1 MTYNEFEK
9 KYLGKPVDFD
19 NKEGVQCVDIA
30 DRYFMDVIGIKLSEM
45 PWVRGARE
53 FYTNF
58 SSYPALVKNF
68 TKVPN
73 TRDLVAKKGDV
84 VIWGGGKHGHVAIAD
99 GRGDIDRFYSLEQ
112 NTQGKNEPCRLV
124 LHTYNGRTGSD
135 ACHPVLGVLRPKDQT
150 KVNGLPPVL
159 DSGSCYKL
167 GDKTVGALAVKELLR
182 LAATKKLH
190 SVTVTETK
198 SYDDSAVKAVKALQ
212 KAWGYKETGCAGE
225 KFVKLLAG
233 KLK

>member
-1 MTYNEFEK
+1 MTYKEFEK

-19 NKEGVQCVDIA
+19 NREGVQCVDVA
-30 DRYFMDVIGIKLSEM
+30 DQYFVDVIGIKMSEM

-135 ACHPVLGVLRPKDQT
+135 ACHPVLGVLRPKDQSKVLGKGT
-150 KVNGLPPVL
+150 KYTVTYLGGLNIRSGAGISHKIVGTIKRGESVL
-159 DSGSCYKL
+159 VSS
-167 GDKTVGALAVKELLR
+167 
-182 LAATKKLH
+182 TKK
-190 SVTVTETK
+190 VGTQ
-198 SYDDSAVKAVKALQ
+198 Y
-212 KAWGYKETGCAGE
+212 W
-225 KFVKLLAG
+225 G
-233 KLK
+233 KLTDGRGWICLTGFTKKG